1 MIIIIEGTPA
11 VWPKKE
17 ITWFNKSGIKRKKP
31 IVFSKSTNK
40 WKAWKQAIGI
50 AMNQAL
56 SDSSLESYARSEALS
71 ISMLFVLPKP
81 KKCKYNWPIHNGEGD
96 ADNYGYAPSNL
107 LQGRL
112 YPDDVQIC
120 DNHVIKTYYRR
131 VIIDQWCVSH
141 KVPIVKDGFTGAIIK
156 IDKEDLLI
164 LIKVACLE

>member
-56 SDSSLESYARSEALS
+56 SDSSLEAYVRSDSLS
-71 ISMLFVLPKP
+71 ISMLFILSKP

-107 LQGRL
+107 LQGRI

-120 DNHVIKTYYRR
+120 DNHVTKTYHRQA
-131 VIIDQWCVSH
+131 IIEQWRLFH

-156 IDKEDLLI
+156 I
-164 LIKVACLE
+164 IKME